1 MDSQS
6 KGQGQGSA
14 FASAA
19 FAVDSAG
26 NAGVRD
32 LRSLLLR
39 VPGVVTSD
47 GGVHT
52 RGADAEVAVP
62 ATTRHRGSA
71 LLPQLRVA
79 FVHSPA
85 DGCWATDGVLAGTVR
100 QRSSGSGDGVDGVAP
115 LRWQRERGLGK
126 RFALACRHSH
136 TGASP
141 CQRWLAFHPPGVVA
155 AVCWSWCGLHN
166 PRPYCGSSGSSP
178 AAMSCLRV
186 RG

>member
-62 ATTRHRGSA
+62 ATRHRGSA
-71 LLPQLRVA
+71 LLPQFRVA
-79 FVHSPA
+79 FVHSPP

-100 QRSSGSGDGVDGVAP
+100 QRSSGSCNGVDGVAP
-115 LRWQRERGLGK
+115 LRWQRERRLGK

-136 TGASP
+136 TG
-141 CQRWLAFHPPGVVA
+141 HPLLSVGWRSTHRVLWPRCAGRG
-155 AVCWSWCGLHN
+155 AVCITRARTAG
-166 PRPYCGSSGSSP
+166 RPDQ
-178 AAMSCLRV
+178 AQLR
-186 RG
+186 